1 MIFCVEDDPNI
12 RELEVY
18 TLKSTGFPALGLESG
33 DELFKALETVL
44 PQLIILDIMLPG
56 EDGMAIL
63 KRLRRD
69 KRTADIPVIMAT
81 AKGSEFDK
89 VHGLDS
95 GADDYIAKPFGMMEM
110 VSRVKAV
117 LRRYVKE
124 DKTSELTNGLITM
137 DIARHMVFVNGEEVV
152 LTYKEFEVLH
162 KLMERPGQVFTREQ
176 LLTDI
181 WGYDFDGE
189 TRTVDVHVRTLR
201 QKLWQ
206 SCMQFLQEAMGIGF
220 IRSIM
225 KTSGNVCP
233 NIRMENLPIWMEP
246 VSLVVK
252 KFCCM
257 MENRFGK

>member
-89 VHGLDS
+89 ALRTSLLSWLLPKVRSSTKYTGLT
-95 GADDYIAKPFGMMEM
+95 
-110 VSRVKAV
+110 AV
-117 LRRYVKE
+117 QTIIL
-124 DKTSELTNGLITM
+124 
-137 DIARHMVFVNGEEVV
+137 
-152 LTYKEFEVLH
+152 
-162 KLMERPGQVFTREQ
+162 
-176 LLTDI
+176 
-181 WGYDFDGE
+181 
-189 TRTVDVHVRTLR
+189 
-201 QKLWQ
+201 
-206 SCMQFLQEAMGIGF
+206 
-220 IRSIM
+220 
-225 KTSGNVCP
+225 P
-233 NIRMENLPIWMEP
+233 NL
-246 VSLVVK
+246 SA
-252 KFCCM
+252 
-257 MENRFGK
+257 

>member
-124 DKTSELTNGLITM
+124 DKSSELTNGLITM

-162 KLMERPGQVFTREQ
+162 KLMERRGGFYPRTAFNRYLGAMILQAKPEPSMCISVHSGKNSAAPVR
-176 LLTDI
+176 LLKPCAVLA
-181 WGYDFDGE
+181 
-189 TRTVDVHVRTLR
+189 TV
-201 QKLWQ
+201 
-206 SCMQFLQEAMGIGF
+206 
-220 IRSIM
+220 
-225 KTSGNVCP
+225 
-233 NIRMENLPIWMEP
+233 
-246 VSLVVK
+246 
-252 KFCCM
+252 
-257 MENRFGK
+257 

>member
-124 DKTSELTNGLITM
+124 DKSSELTNGLITM

-162 KLMERPGQVFTREQ
+162 KLMERPGQVFTRE
-176 LLTDI
+176 TDI
-181 WGYDFDGE
+181 WGYDFAGE
-189 TRTVDVHVRTLR
+189 TD
-201 QKLWQ
+201 
-206 SCMQFLQEAMGIGF
+206 
-220 IRSIM
+220 
-225 KTSGNVCP
+225 
-233 NIRMENLPIWMEP
+233 IW
-246 VSLVVK
+246 
-252 KFCCM
+252 
-257 MENRFGK
+257 G